1 MGAGRWKLEDSG
13 LESYQRLAACNV
25 ENGTSLWQD
34 WLANY
39 YFVTQPQPIW
49 VFSSIEVWSRLWTST
64 VVGRRSYHNTLDLFR
79 DVSSRMNLERIPLI
93 TKDAFEFYEKVI
105 RRVFGLACLYGQVI
119 KMRRNDHVVKVER
132 RIRIGSA
139 WRWEQALRDSE
150 DSSQLNTS
158 FVERLN
164 LTIRQGSAYLCRR
177 TSCQARWKQRLED
190 HLDLLRCQANAFG
203 SLTTF
208 GGGSTEAPAT

>member
-1 MGAGRWKLEDSG
+1 
-13 LESYQRLAACNV
+13 
-25 ENGTSLWQD
+25 
-34 WLANY
+34 
-39 YFVTQPQPIW
+39 
-49 VFSSIEVWSRLWTST
+49 
-64 VVGRRSYHNTLDLFR
+64 
-79 DVSSRMNLERIPLI
+79 MNLERIPLI

-119 KMRRNDHVVKVER
+119 KLRRNEGVVKVER

-139 WRWEQALRDSE
+139 WRWEQALRGSE

-177 TSCQARWKQRLED
+177 TICQARWKQRLED
-190 HLDLLRCQANAFG
+190 HFNLLRCQANAFG

-208 GGGSTEAPAT
+208 GGGSTRMTASGWQETHKSSDWFALCRQGKGETVELITAGGRCIGADRI